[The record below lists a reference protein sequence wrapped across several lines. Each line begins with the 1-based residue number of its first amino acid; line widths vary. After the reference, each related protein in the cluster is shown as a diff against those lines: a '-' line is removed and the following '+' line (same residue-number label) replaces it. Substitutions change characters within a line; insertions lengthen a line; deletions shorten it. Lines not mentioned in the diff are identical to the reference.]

1 MITVEIAQKI
11 IQDIDITPR
20 KEKVPMMDSLDRVL
34 STGIISS
41 IDMPP
46 FDKAAMDGY
55 AVNSHDL
62 ALKFKMVET
71 IAAGSIP
78 QKPVGPGECSRI
90 MTGAMLP
97 QGADKVTRK
106 EVAEEVDGTVCF
118 REPEKALNVCLRG
131 EDVKSGDQVLA
142 AGTRVRPQEIAILA
156 SLGLTDVSVF
166 QEPIVGILATGS
178 EIVEPG
184 NPLAPGQIYNSNAYS
199 LAGQVRQLG
208 AQVEYGGIAADDKT
222 RLREQIGQLAERS
235 DMVIISG
242 GVSLG
247 DYDFVPAILED
258 LGVKL
263 YFREIAIKPGKPT
276 VFGVR
281 QEKVFFGLPGNP
293 VSTFVVFEIFV
304 KPVLYKLM
312 GFAFQPAL
320 LPGVMAV
327 DYKRRDPGRTA
338 FIPVRYVNGQVHIIE
353 YHGSAHI
360 HALSQANALLEV
372 KAGITQI
379 AKGSQVDVRS
389 I

>member
-1 MITVEIAQKI
+1 MITVETAQKI
-11 IQDIDITPR
+11 LQDIDIKTQT
-20 KEKVPMMDSLDRVL
+20 EKVPLMVCLNRVL
-34 STGIISS
+34 AADVISN

-55 AVNSHDL
+55 AVNSHDAAL
-62 ALKFKMVET
+62 AFNIVET
-71 IAAGSIP
+71 IAAGNIP
-78 QKPVGPGECSRI
+78 QKPIGPGECSRI

-97 QGADKVTRK
+97 QGADKVIRK
-106 EVAEEVDGTVCF
+106 EVMEEKDGSVCIQ
-118 REPEKALNVCLRG
+118 EPEKALNVCLRG
-131 EDVKSGDQVLA
+131 EDVGKGDRVLT

-156 SLGLTDVSVF
+156 SVGLSRVEVF
-166 QEPIVGILATGS
+166 ERPLVGIMATGS

-184 NPLAPGQIYNSNAYS
+184 NPLGQGQIYNSNAYS
-199 LAGQVRQLG
+199 LAAQVMQMG
-208 AQVEYGGIAADDKT
+208 VPVEYGGIAADDKAH
-222 RLREQIGQLAERS
+222 LREQIGQLAEKS

-263 YFREIAIKPGKPT
+263 HFREIAIKPGKPT
-276 VFGVR
+276 VFGVK

-312 GFAFQPAL
+312 GFAFQPAF
-320 LPGVMAV
+320 LPGVMST

-360 HALSQANALLEV
+360 HALATANALLEV
-372 KAGITQI
+372 KAGIKQI
-379 AKGSQVDVRS
+379 PKGSQVDVRS